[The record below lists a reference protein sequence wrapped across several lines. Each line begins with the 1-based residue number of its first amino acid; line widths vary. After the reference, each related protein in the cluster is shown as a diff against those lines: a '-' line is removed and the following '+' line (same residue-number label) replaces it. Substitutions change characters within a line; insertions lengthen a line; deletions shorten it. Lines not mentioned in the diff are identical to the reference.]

1 MRISKNHNSLGCEQP
16 LGLNVNQL
24 PDAQYVCIN
33 RGDVFLLGFHWLLLL
48 LTAKHTLQSL
58 LCITHINLELSAY
71 MYLTFLNKLTFTFLR
86 ATSIWQV
93 FSMENA
99 LLPTQMGY
107 VQMYR

>member
-48 LTAKHTLQSL
+48 LTAKRTLIWNFLHT
-58 LCITHINLELSAY
+58 Y
-71 MYLTFLNKLTFTFLR
+71 MYLTFLDKLTFTFLR

-107 VQMYR
+107 AQMYR